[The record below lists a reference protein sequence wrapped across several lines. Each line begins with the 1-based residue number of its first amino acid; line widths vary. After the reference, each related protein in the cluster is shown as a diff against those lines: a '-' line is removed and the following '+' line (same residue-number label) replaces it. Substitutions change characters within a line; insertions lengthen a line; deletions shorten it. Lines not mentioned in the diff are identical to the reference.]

1 MSQIVIQSGVKDK
14 FRSKIQNPN
23 PHFLSIGYSQMQ
35 QALVRYSLQ
44 LSSLAASHTPFAP
57 TGLSHR
63 SLSGRQHMEAL
74 QQHPEGHL
82 PLTYLNHPQQQ
93 LKAVRTTPRPDTL
106 SYLNHPQQ
114 QRKAVRTTPRPDT
127 PAYLDNQQQRKAV
140 RRGGNTEELRD
151 PGALAAFGWLRGE
164 PDRGEVKHG

>member
-1 MSQIVIQSGVKDK
+1 
-14 FRSKIQNPN
+14 
-23 PHFLSIGYSQMQ
+23 
-35 QALVRYSLQ
+35 
-44 LSSLAASHTPFAP
+44 
-57 TGLSHR
+57 
-63 SLSGRQHMEAL
+63 MEAL

-93 LKAVRTTPRPDTL
+93 LKAVRTTPRPDTLSYLNHPQQQRKAVRTTPRPDTL